1 MTDLIVKLY
10 DLPDPVS
17 RLATLAEKDILV
29 RRAMASE
36 KNRVAGWI
44 QNRFGEGWAAECE
57 VAFARQPIACMI
69 AVSGGR
75 LAGFACHDS
84 TYRNFFGPIGIDPDL
99 RQKGV
104 GRAVLLAT
112 LHAMAETGYAYAIIG
127 GAGPVA
133 FFERCVGAVPIP
145 GSTPGTPPSRIPCPP
160 WAISRY
166 LAPC

>member
-1 MTDLIVKLY
+1 MTDLLVKLY
-10 DLPDPVS
+10 DLPDPGAQ
-17 RLATLAEKDILV
+17 LAALAEMDILV

-36 KNRVAGWI
+36 KNRVVGWTRH
-44 QNRFGEGWAAECE
+44 RFGDGWAAECDL
-57 VAFARQPIACMI
+57 AFARQPIACMV
-69 AVSGGR
+69 AVFGDR

-112 LHAMAETGYAYAIIG
+112 LRAMADAGYAYAIIG

-133 FFERCVGAVPIP
+133 FFEKCVGAVPIP
-145 GSTPGTPPSRIPCPP
+145 GSTPGVYRPSVKI
-160 WAISRY
+160 
-166 LAPC
+166 

>member
-1 MTDLIVKLY
+1 MTDLLVKLY
-10 DLPDPVS
+10 DLPDPGAQ
-17 RLATLAEKDILV
+17 LAALAEKDIVV

-36 KNRVAGWI
+36 KNRVVGWT
-44 QNRFGEGWAAECE
+44 QNRFGGGWAAECE

-84 TYRNFFGPIGIDPDL
+84 TCRNFFGPIGIDSDL

-112 LHAMAETGYAYAIIG
+112 LHAMADAGYAYAIIG
-127 GAGPVA
+127 GAGPTA
-133 FFERCVGAVPIP
+133 FFEKCAGAVTIP
-145 GSTPGTPPSRIPCPP
+145 GSTPGVYRPTINK
-160 WAISRY
+160 
-166 LAPC
+166 

>member
-10 DLPDPVS
+10 DLPELGAQ
-17 RLATLAEKDILV
+17 LAALAEKDIFL

-36 KNRVAGWI
+36 KNRVIGWT
-44 QNRFGEGWAAECE
+44 QNRFGDGWAAECD
-57 VAFARQPIACMI
+57 VAFARKPIACI
-69 AVSGGR
+69 ITVSGGR

-84 TYRNFFGPIGIDPDL
+84 TCRNFFGPIGIDPDL

-104 GRAVLLAT
+104 GRALLLAT

-133 FFERCVGAVPIP
+133 FFEKCVGAIRIP
-145 GSTPGTPPSRIPCPP
+145 GSTPGIYRPSIDN
-160 WAISRY
+160 
-166 LAPC
+166 